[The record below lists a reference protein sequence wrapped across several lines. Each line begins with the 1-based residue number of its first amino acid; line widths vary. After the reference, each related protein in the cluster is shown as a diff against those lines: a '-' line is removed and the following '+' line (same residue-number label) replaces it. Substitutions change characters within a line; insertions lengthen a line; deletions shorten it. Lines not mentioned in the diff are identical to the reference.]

1 MTKTVT
7 SSTSTTTTTTT
18 GVTPVVLSLRSKAIA
33 ELVGTFVF
41 VLVGAGAAVSTQ
53 FVLGTSPGSLPQLI
67 AVAFA
72 NGLALAVAVSAT
84 INISGGS
91 LNPAVT
97 LAVLLARKM
106 SLRAAIVYIVA
117 EIVGATLAGLTLIL
131 ALPAVSG
138 NAVHWGAPT
147 LSPQISMFQGILLE
161 IVMTFFLVTVIF
173 GTAIDMRAPKIAGLA
188 IGLTVVADV
197 FLGGPFTG
205 AAMNPARAS
214 GPMIASLFFD
224 NWYVWW
230 IGPII
235 GALLAAV
242 VYIYGISRV

>member
-1 MTKTVT
+1 M
-7 SSTSTTTTTTT
+7 
-18 GVTPVVLSLRSKAIA
+18 VLSLRSKAVA

-41 VLVGAGAAVSTQ
+41 VLVGAGSAISTQ
-53 FVLGTSPGSLPQLI
+53 YLLGSTPGFPQLI

-72 NGLALAVAVSAT
+72 NGLGLAVAVSAT

-106 SLRAAIVYIVA
+106 SLKAAIVYIIA
-117 EIVGATLAGLTLIL
+117 ELVGATLAGVILIL
-131 ALPAVSG
+131 SLPTTAG

-147 LSPQISMFQGILLE
+147 LSPDITLFQGLLLE
-161 IVMTFFLVTVIF
+161 SVMTFFLVIVIF
-173 GTAIDMRAPKIAGLA
+173 GTAVDLRAPKIAGLA

-214 GPMIASLFFD
+214 GPMIAGLFFN

-230 IGPII
+230 IAPII
-235 GALLAAV
+235 GALLGAV